1 MTAVIILNIVLAV
14 FVVGGI
20 LALLGW
26 GILSDRVVATRLTER
41 RRTAPRRQPAP
52 RSPAYSRGPAYNR

>member
-1 MTAVIILNIVLAV
+1 MAAIIILNALFAV

-26 GILSDRVVATRLTER
+26 GIATDRVVSARLTER
-41 RRTAPRRQPAP
+41 RRRAPSRRRQSTQRFA
-52 RSPAYSRGPAYNR
+52 PAYTRGS